1 MSQAEPPLSHHL
13 AETIRTYDSAPD
25 DYAERFRQ
33 SDISPLRDQFIAG
46 LGPDCGLV
54 IDAGCGSG
62 RDLAEFAAA
71 GIDVVGIDLSTGLL
85 EEASKHLVQE
95 GQNAGLMHCDF
106 RDLPFDDGAI
116 SAVWAMASL
125 VHLNRHEFVEALAEF
140 RRVLSDDGVVFTSVK
155 WGGVKSGSV
164 EVWEPGPGGTQRW
177 FRYYSEDEVR
187 EMAEVSGLSVAYL
200 DRGEGCS
207 HGAWVN
213 AVLER
218 AA

>member
-1 MSQAEPPLSHHL
+1 MTQADTPLSHHL
-13 AETIRTYDSAPD
+13 AETIKAYDNAPD

-46 LGPDCGLV
+46 LGSDCGLV
-54 IDAGCGSG
+54 IDAGCGTG

-71 GIDVVGIDLSTGLL
+71 GLDVVGIDLSAGLL
-85 EEASKHLVQE
+85 EEASKHLAKE
-95 GQNAGLMHCDF
+95 GRNAGLMHCDF

-125 VHLNRHEFVEALAEF
+125 VHLDRDEFVEALAEF
-140 RRVLSDDGVVFTSVK
+140 RRVLSGDGVAFIS
-155 WGGVKSGSV
+155 VKSGDG
-164 EVWEPGPGGTQRW
+164 EEWAPGPGGTQRW

-187 EMAEVSGLSVAYL
+187 EMAEEAGLSVAYL
-200 DRGEGCS
+200 DGGEGCS
-207 HGAWVN
+207 HGTWVN

>member
-13 AETIRTYDSAPD
+13 AETIRAYDGAPD

-54 IDAGCGSG
+54 IDAGCGTG

-71 GIDVVGIDLSTGLL
+71 GLDVVGIDLSVGLL
-85 EEASKHLVQE
+85 EEASKHIAQE
-95 GQNAGLMHCDF
+95 GQKAGLMHCDF
-106 RDLPFDDGAI
+106 RCLPFDDGAI

-125 VHLNRHEFVEALAEF
+125 VHLDRGEFVEALAEF
-140 RRVLSDDGVVFTSVK
+140 RRVLSDDGVAFISVK
-155 WGGVKSGSV
+155 QGGTKSGSV
-164 EVWEPGPGGTQRW
+164 EVWEPGPGGAERW
-177 FRYYSEDEVR
+177 FRYYLEDEVL
-187 EMAEVSGLSVAYL
+187 EMAEEAGLTVAFI
-200 DRGEGCS
+200 DGGEGCS
-207 HGAWVN
+207 HGTWVN